1 MDGNGNIE
9 DYQQNGYDLIEQ
21 SKNSK
26 YADSPQKQNQLKTTG
41 LMQVGYSSDEGRKIS
56 ELNLPI
62 IQGGTREQ
70 PTRLPIN
77 NKLAVDVI
85 TDKGVDI
92 YRLYNINTKQ
102 YIKNPED
109 GKSNFRSEE
118 DLIITL
124 GLNNILLTNPKIL
137 Q

>member
-1 MDGNGNIE
+1 
-9 DYQQNGYDLIEQ
+9 
-21 SKNSK
+21 
-26 YADSPQKQNQLKTTG
+26 
-41 LMQVGYSSDEGRKIS
+41 MQVGYSSDEGRKIS

-124 GLNNILLTNPKIL
+124 GQLRCRPLP
-137 Q
+137 